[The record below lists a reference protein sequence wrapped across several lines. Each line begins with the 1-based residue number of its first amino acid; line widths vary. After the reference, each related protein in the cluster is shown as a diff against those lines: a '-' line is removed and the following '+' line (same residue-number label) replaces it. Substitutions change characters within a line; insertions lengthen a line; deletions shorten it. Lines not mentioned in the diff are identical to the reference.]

1 MLVLHLKTLRHRIV
15 AIFIV
20 AIFLDEPKP
29 LSIMAF

>member
-1 MLVLHLKTLRHRIV
+1 MLLTFWQTLLKRI
-15 AIFIV
+15 I